1 MLDRNS
7 EEKVGAQPLAD
18 LHTSLEDKNAQ
29 VIELNKKRLALAGP
43 REQLFANFRPIAHQ
57 LMSVKQASPEAISN
71 FKDNV
76 EELGRLWTLH
86 LPHRQISG

>member
-43 REQLFANFRPIAHQ
+43 REQVKVNLF
-57 LMSVKQASPEAISN
+57 
-71 FKDNV
+71 
-76 EELGRLWTLH
+76 
-86 LPHRQISG
+86 